1 MVYIVMGVSG
11 CGKSTVGRMLAD
23 QLGLPFYDADAYHPA
38 ENVEKMKRS
47 VPLTDEDRK
56 PWLERLAREIVRW
69 NANGGAVLA
78 CSALRE
84 RYRRV
89 LSGGDDERTLFV
101 HLKGGMDLILE
112 RMSGREGHFFPP
124 SLLESQF
131 RTLEEP
137 AGGITVPIDGT
148 PEEVCLLAMRALGR
162 PRNAATSPEE
172 ER

>member
-23 QLGLPFYDADAYHPA
+23 GLGLPFYDADAYHPA
-38 ENVEKMKRS
+38 ENVDKMKRS
-47 VPLTDEDRK
+47 VPLTDEDRA
-56 PWLERLAREIVRW
+56 PWLKRLACEIANW

-89 LSGGDDERTLFV
+89 LSGSDAGNALFI
-101 HLKGGMDLILE
+101 HLKGGMDLIQK

-137 AGGITVPIDGT
+137 AGGINVPIDET
-148 PEEVCLLAMRALGR
+148 PEEVCALVMKAIGHSR
-162 PRNAATSPEE
+162 GTEKSPEE
-172 ER
+172 DR